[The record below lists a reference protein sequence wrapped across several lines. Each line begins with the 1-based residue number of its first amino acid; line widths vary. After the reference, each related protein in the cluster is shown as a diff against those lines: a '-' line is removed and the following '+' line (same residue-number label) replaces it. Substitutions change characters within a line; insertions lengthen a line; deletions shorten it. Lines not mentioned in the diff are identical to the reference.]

1 MAYIQN
7 NPLGAAKKV
16 GSTEDDSKPGGSNAG
31 KYDASEGPFC
41 GPSGGSPKGTYP
53 MSKNGK
59 LDIGRG
65 RAALGYAKNAPKPS
79 GIKSCVYRH
88 FPQLKK

>member
-1 MAYIQN
+1 MTYIQN
-7 NPLGAAKKV
+7 NPLGAPKKV

-41 GPSGGSPKGTYP
+41 GPSGGSPRGTYP
-53 MSKNGK
+53 VGSLK
-59 LDIGRG
+59 
-65 RAALGYAKNAPKPS
+65 RAKSALGLAHNAPKPS